1 MNNILVL
8 HGHSQHK
15 NSNTL
20 QIARSLLKTLIS
32 SICSNGKSPSV
43 PKRHHNWSHA
53 RGVKQKVNFSFIV
66 YNEVYNVMYREKN
79 SKTDSLKLLGHT
91 AVERFCLCHVH
102 VCLYNTYKYLL
113 QNAILYYSYLYVC
126 NNIEFCQRWYVV
138 DSVFLGAFP
147 DHVTYKVCRIMQII
161 VGR

>member
-1 MNNILVL
+1 M
-8 HGHSQHK
+8 S
-15 NSNTL
+15 
-20 QIARSLLKTLIS
+20 
-32 SICSNGKSPSV
+32 
-43 PKRHHNWSHA
+43 
-53 RGVKQKVNFSFIV
+53 
-66 YNEVYNVMYREKN
+66 MYREKN

-147 DHVTYKVCRIMQII
+147 DHVTYKVCRIMQISGPLI
-161 VGR
+161 KATEILPVYQLWELHLYLHTVNLLKLIKLSSNRIWWNCILYVK